1 MKRFFKKASGM
12 IFEANANHDIKSL
25 EDRFEECDE
34 NGGEI
39 KKVVAKPTK
48 KVKKTKKEDK

>member
-39 KKVVAKPTK
+39 KKEIKKVAKKAK
-48 KVKKTKKEDK
+48 KDGK

>member
-12 IFEANANHDIKSL
+12 IIDANSNHDIKSL

-39 KKVVAKPTK
+39 KKAVKKVAKKAK
-48 KVKKTKKEDK
+48 KDGK

>member
-1 MKRFFKKASGM
+1 MKRFFKKGNGT
-12 IFEANANHDIKSL
+12 IIEANANHDIKSL

-39 KKVVAKPTK
+39 KKVVK
-48 KVKKTKKEDK
+48 KVAKKAKKEGK

>member
-39 KKVVAKPTK
+39 KKVVKKVAK
-48 KVKKTKKEDK
+48 KVKKEGK

>member
-12 IFEANANHDIKSL
+12 IIEANDNHDIKSL

-39 KKVVAKPTK
+39 KKVVK
-48 KVKKTKKEDK
+48 KAKKEGK

>member
-12 IFEANANHDIKSL
+12 IIEANANHDIKSL

-39 KKVVAKPTK
+39 KKVVK
-48 KVKKTKKEDK
+48 KVAKKAKKEGK

>member
-34 NGGEI
+34 NGVEVKKEV
-39 KKVVAKPTK
+39 KKVAKK
-48 KVKKTKKEDK
+48 AKKEGK